1 MAYRIGFGA
10 DIDATGN
17 SEILNNPR
25 GFISD
30 LEGTIGGDLG
40 DLIDVTIEEH
50 QPGHFVVDGTLRTGL
65 DDLKDAIVLDTSPVN
80 NAIMLIGEILA
91 NFLDSTWH
99 KPYDIH
105 VYRLDT
111 DAANKKLGGKIMN
124 KKAYEHDFEQT
135 LDGAVILDGE
145 GTIDLND
152 PDKVFIGIIWDD
164 SGFTPGAAISVQQ
177 GYGSEDEM
185 LEIAFEILEKH
196 EIKYHDLKRK
206 NGDGYIEELMKEWGD
221 RWNEILTEGWD
232 GAAWTLPAQ
241 EAADIISK
249 DKYAAKYIEI
259 IPAEI
264 VNNRIDDNYAP
275 ENTAQKLPPA
285 YRFDLPEYAG
295 EHDVFD
301 LFKLLSEYHGGQGD
315 PVYAMQSRESMH
327 NISLEELEAVE
338 SLLDDIGSDSKALP
352 EDISICESWLPEVQK
367 IINSHKKNLNSGRK
381 TAQQEDNY
389 ITEEVEKIILN
400 KKDLYYKAIDIVDR
414 NNSVKEI
421 AWELEKLCDW
431 VDVLMVTDDPGLIDD
446 VDWHS
451 IASFVMNMAEE
462 EKG

>member
-1 MAYRIGFGA
+1 
-10 DIDATGN
+10 
-17 SEILNNPR
+17 
-25 GFISD
+25 
-30 LEGTIGGDLG
+30 
-40 DLIDVTIEEH
+40 
-50 QPGHFVVDGTLRTGL
+50 
-65 DDLKDAIVLDTSPVN
+65 
-80 NAIMLIGEILA
+80 
-91 NFLDSTWH
+91 
-99 KPYDIH
+99 
-105 VYRLDT
+105 
-111 DAANKKLGGKIMN
+111 
-124 KKAYEHDFEQT
+124 
-135 LDGAVILDGE
+135 
-145 GTIDLND
+145 
-152 PDKVFIGIIWDD
+152 
-164 SGFTPGAAISVQQ
+164 
-177 GYGSEDEM
+177 M

-367 IINSHKKNLNSGRK
+367 IINSHTS
-381 TAQQEDNY
+381 
-389 ITEEVEKIILN
+389 
-400 KKDLYYKAIDIVDR
+400 
-414 NNSVKEI
+414 
-421 AWELEKLCDW
+421 
-431 VDVLMVTDDPGLIDD
+431 
-446 VDWHS
+446 
-451 IASFVMNMAEE
+451 
-462 EKG
+462 